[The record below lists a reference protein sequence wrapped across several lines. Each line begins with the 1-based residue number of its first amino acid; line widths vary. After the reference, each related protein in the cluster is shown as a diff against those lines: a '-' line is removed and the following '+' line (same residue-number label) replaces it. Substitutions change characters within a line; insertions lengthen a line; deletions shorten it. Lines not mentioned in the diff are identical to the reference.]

1 MIRWEITPDNTTLL
15 TEIKEFEGTKEYQ
28 AAWKEKSF
36 RNGRF
41 WVYKDHLGYD
51 TIGYGHLVKKGEDFS
66 KGLTEAEAERLLAAD
81 LKTSVEAAFE
91 IATKKNISDQF
102 IIQLTLVE
110 MVFQLGKEGVLGF
123 SNTLSK
129 MSNKDYRGAADG
141 MLNSK
146 WARQTP
152 ERVSKM
158 AERVRALA

>member
-1 MIRWEITPDNTTLL
+1 M
-15 TEIKEFEGTKEYQ
+15 
-28 AAWKEKSF
+28 
-36 RNGRF
+36 
-41 WVYKDHLGYD
+41 
-51 TIGYGHLVKKGEDFS
+51 
-66 KGLTEAEAERLLAAD
+66 LATD
-81 LKTSVEAAFE
+81 LKTSVEAAFD

-129 MSNKDYRGAADG
+129 MASKDYRGAADG